1 MKNTEIQEQLLMLK
15 PIAKGR
21 PRASGRG
28 KFIRMYT
35 PKKTADAE
43 KMIQHLW
50 ITENG
55 LQKWDFPIRLEVMFH
70 FKIPK
75 SYTKKRRQELEIAKF
90 LHTVKPDL
98 DNCVKLLCDSLN
110 GIAFV
115 DDALICDQVISKRWA
130 DEDSIYVK
138 ISKAL

>member
-1 MKNTEIQEQLLMLK
+1 MNIQEQLLMLK

-21 PRASGRG
+21 PRARGRG

-43 KMIQHLW
+43 KMIQDLW
-50 ITENG
+50 IAENG
-55 LQKWDFPIRLEVMFH
+55 SQRWDFPIRLQVMFH

-75 SYTKKRRQELEIAKF
+75 SYTKKKRQELEIGNF

-115 DDALICDQVISKRWA
+115 DDAQICDQVISKRWA
-130 DEDSIYVK
+130 NEDSIYVK